1 MLTSRATPQASLWH
15 FRDVTHIF
23 EHKLYEFINNHL
35 KLMDMELQVNE
46 REALLIVTA
55 LGTYQNRVGQH
66 TSWDQRKRQPTLRA
80 RLADCVT
87 IGDDEEAK
95 AVRKAL
101 AKTKRRIERGMN
113 LGLEISALRERV
125 KAETGINDEKVNPKD
140 DEEERISEAQG

>member
-1 MLTSRATPQASLWH
+1 LPAGAPLERHHLSGCLSAFLETKKIKGT
-15 FRDVTHIF
+15 
-23 EHKLYEFINNHL
+23 INNHL
-35 KLMDMELQVNE
+35 KLKDMELQVNE

-125 KAETGINDEKVNPKD
+125 KAETGITDEKVNPKD
-140 DEEERISEAQG
+140 DE

>member
-1 MLTSRATPQASLWH
+1 
-15 FRDVTHIF
+15 
-23 EHKLYEFINNHL
+23 
-35 KLMDMELQVNE
+35 MELQVNE

-113 LGLEISALRERV
+113 LGLEISKLRERV
-125 KAETGINDEKVNPKD
+125 KADTGITDEKVNPKD
-140 DEEERISEAQG
+140 DEEE

>member
-1 MLTSRATPQASLWH
+1 
-15 FRDVTHIF
+15 
-23 EHKLYEFINNHL
+23 
-35 KLMDMELQVNE
+35 MELKVNE

-87 IGDDEEAK
+87 IGDEDEAK

-101 AKTKRRIERGMN
+101 TKTKRRIERGIA
-113 LGLEISALRERV
+113 LGEEISTLRERV
-125 KAETGINDEKVNPKD
+125 KADTGITDEKVNTK
-140 DEEERISEAQG
+140 EEGE

>member
-1 MLTSRATPQASLWH
+1 
-15 FRDVTHIF
+15 
-23 EHKLYEFINNHL
+23 
-35 KLMDMELQVNE
+35 MELQVNE

-66 TSWDQRKRQPTLRA
+66 TSWDQRKRLKILRG

-101 AKTKRRIERGMN
+101 TKTKRRIERGIN
-113 LGLEISALRERV
+113 LGLEISVLRERL
-125 KAETGINDEKVNPKD
+125 KADSGITDEKINRED
-140 DEEERISEAQG
+140 DGQ

>member
-1 MLTSRATPQASLWH
+1 
-15 FRDVTHIF
+15 
-23 EHKLYEFINNHL
+23 
-35 KLMDMELQVNE
+35 MELQVNE

-95 AVRKAL
+95 AVRKAM
-101 AKTKRRIERGMN
+101 AKTKRRIKRGIA
-113 LGLEISALRERV
+113 LGEEISALRERV
-125 KAETGINDEKVNPKD
+125 KAETGITDEKVNTKD
-140 DEEERISEAQG
+140 KSDDNGAGE